1 MRDRPHKIMLIE
13 SDPDT
18 VEVLVS
24 SMTRRFDA
32 QITIAADARSGV
44 DAEMIE
50 PHDLVVVDLDSR
62 DDLQTAAH
70 LCALAPRPVILLA
83 DRPKYHDAVTALRL
97 GVHDFFKKPFPVE
110 QFLDSAQTA
119 LREFDLARGHLGRYR
134 RMRELVRHVIRERRD
149 LSRRVEVICK
159 DLVQAQRNLLH
170 RVAKFQEQQSN

>member
-13 SDPDT
+13 SDPQT

-24 SMTRRFDA
+24 SITRRIDA
-32 QITIAADARSGV
+32 QITCAADARSGL

-50 PHDLVVVDLDSR
+50 PHDLVALDLDSR
-62 DDLQTAAH
+62 DDLDVVAH
-70 LCALAPRPVILLA
+70 LCSLAPRPVILMA
-83 DRPKYHDAVTALRL
+83 DHPKYHDVVTALRL
-97 GVHDFFKKPFPVE
+97 GVHDFFRKPFPVE

-119 LREFDLARGHLGRYR
+119 LREFDLARGHLRKYR

-149 LSRRVEVICK
+149 LAQRVEVICR

-170 RVAKFQEQQSN
+170 RVAKFQEQQPS